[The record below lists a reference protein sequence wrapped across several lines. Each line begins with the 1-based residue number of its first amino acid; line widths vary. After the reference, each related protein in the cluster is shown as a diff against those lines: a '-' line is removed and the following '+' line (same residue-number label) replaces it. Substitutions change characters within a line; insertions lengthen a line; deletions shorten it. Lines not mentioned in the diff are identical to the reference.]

1 MGQLVDIAKRILSEA
16 FYPEVGDLPPAD
28 ASLGGDVADQAAA
41 IWEHKR
47 LSRINAEYF
56 VVIERMEAERD
67 EWKEMFFEQSR
78 QHLAAQAML
87 SRQLGES
94 RQQLRAAVQQL
105 NFYRKCADH
114 EPIKEPAGL
123 DASPSAIP
131 DGYKAKMDAL
141 VAGAPDP
148 TDGKAAR
155 ARIASAQKS

>member
-1 MGQLVDIAKRILSEA
+1 MGQLVDRAKRFLSDA
-16 FYPEVGDLPPAD
+16 IYPVVGDLPSEDQFPD
-28 ASLGGDVADQAAA
+28 GDVADQAAA
-41 IWEHKR
+41 IWEQKR

-56 VVIERMEAERD
+56 SVIERIEAERD

-87 SRQLGES
+87 SRQLGEA

-105 NFYRKCADH
+105 NVYRQCAEH
-114 EPIKEPAGL
+114 EPVREPAGL
-123 DASPSAIP
+123 DANPSEIP

-141 VAGAPDP
+141 VAGAPPP
-148 TDGKAAR
+148 TDGKAER